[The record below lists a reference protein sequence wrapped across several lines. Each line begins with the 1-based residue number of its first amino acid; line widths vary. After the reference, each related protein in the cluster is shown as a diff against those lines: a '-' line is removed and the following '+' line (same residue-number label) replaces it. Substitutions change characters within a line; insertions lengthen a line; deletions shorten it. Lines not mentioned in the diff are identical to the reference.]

1 LLLVSEL
8 AWWLL
13 MLNSFINEV
22 FELKIELLEA
32 TRGMLLVVVVVVAVF
47 GVGGGREDCEETAVL
62 VSEVS
67 VGVVSGAVVVV
78 VVSTLVCCWRVSG
91 CFSFFFGDFS
101 DSKLL

>member
-1 LLLVSEL
+1 
-8 AWWLL
+8 

-32 TRGMLLVVVVVVAVF
+32 TRGMLLVIVVVVDVF
-47 GVGGGREDCEETAVL
+47 GGGREDCEETAVL

-67 VGVVSGAVVVV
+67 VGVVSGAVVVLV
-78 VVSTLVCCWRVSG
+78 VEVGTLVCCWRVSG

-101 DSKLL
+101 DSNLL